1 MKQEINNNASS
12 GAIYGLGVVGAGI
25 YFVSHATGFW
35 MGVFGIIKALVWPAI
50 MVYEGLVR
58 MGL

>member
-25 YFVSHATGFW
+25 YFVSHATSFW
-35 MGVFGIIKALVWPAI
+35 MGVFGIVKALVWPAI